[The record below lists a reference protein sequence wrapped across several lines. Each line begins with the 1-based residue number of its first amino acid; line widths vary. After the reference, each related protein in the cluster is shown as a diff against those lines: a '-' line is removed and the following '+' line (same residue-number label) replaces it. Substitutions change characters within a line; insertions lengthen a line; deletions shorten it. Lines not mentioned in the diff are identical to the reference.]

1 MPLPTFTM
9 EQLRALSISTLTAM
23 AEKITD
29 EYVKL
34 IKEVPVT
41 EEATQCRELII
52 RIHNVIDA
60 KIDNREV

>member
-1 MPLPTFTM
+1 M
-9 EQLRALSISTLTAM
+9 SISTLTAM

-60 KIDNREV
+60 KIDNREG

>member
-1 MPLPTFTM
+1 M